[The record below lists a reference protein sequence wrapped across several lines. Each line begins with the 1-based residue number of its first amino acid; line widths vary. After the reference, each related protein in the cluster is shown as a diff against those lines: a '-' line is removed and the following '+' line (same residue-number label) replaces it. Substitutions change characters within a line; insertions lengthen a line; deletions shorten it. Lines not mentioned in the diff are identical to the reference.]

1 MYINKYRH
9 ISYMT
14 LVFVAAFAAACSST
28 EDVTG
33 NEMAGGANSNA
44 PLTILGTPGDGLVST
59 GSSYGEYTAF
69 INVPGKWSIETS
81 KGLANI
87 YPSEGE
93 GPTTAVVQVGEN
105 WGDVRENVLTLN
117 AQGAIT
123 RGGGENATPHSD
135 QRSENKYNLSILQ
148 SSNPSMDSISTIFS
162 SNKGAGYSYMPGG
175 EFCDGAMI
183 PLFNLAT
190 LDSMQR
196 ATGVRL
202 ISDMVFPQTS
212 QEFISAN
219 SEEAIVKSLTVN
231 ASLGL
236 NLGNV
241 KNKGTGSGSVGVDV
255 GKSHEEKSI
264 NKYALKRLKTTQFT
278 REIHYMNIMS
288 LLEQTSS
295 PDMQEKLL
303 SPGFLAVQ
311 KRFAKEIAAEKGN
324 TTKQYVICDRF
335 LGEVGPCF
343 ISKSAM
349 GTSLDYQIS
358 VDSTALRDTLTVKV
372 ALEASF
378 QTNIK
383 TKQVSG
389 DASFDIGVSKE
400 ATDLKSKTTATV
412 KVRGG
417 DVSKVCILVTGG
429 QLDDSDVTA
438 WQNSCTPTR
447 AVMVDMVLIPIYV
460 LITDEYA
467 RGVLTNY
474 FNLKLK

>member
-1 MYINKYRH
+1 M
-9 ISYMT
+9 M
-14 LVFVAAFAAACSST
+14 LVFVAALAAACSST
-28 EDVTG
+28 EDVAG

-44 PLTILGTPGDGLVST
+44 PLTILGTPGGGLVNT

-123 RGGGENATPHSD
+123 RGGGEN
-135 QRSENKYNLSILQ
+135 KYNLSILQ

-175 EFCDGAMI
+175 EFCEGAMI

-202 ISDMVFPQTS
+202 ISDMVFPQTT

-311 KRFAKEIAAEKGN
+311 KRFAKEVAAEKGN
-324 TTKQYVICDRF
+324 TTKQYILCDRF

-343 ISKSAM
+343 ISKSVM

-378 QTNIK
+378 QANIK

-460 LITDEYA
+460 LITDTYA
-467 RGVLTNY
+467 REVLTNY

>member
-1 MYINKYRH
+1 M
-9 ISYMT
+9 
-14 LVFVAAFAAACSST
+14 LVFVAALAAACSST
-28 EDVTG
+28 EDVAG

-44 PLTILGTPGDGLVST
+44 PLTILGTPGDGLVNT

-69 INVPGKWSIETS
+69 INVPGKWSVATS

-123 RGGGENATPHSD
+123 RGGGEN
-135 QRSENKYNLSILQ
+135 KYNLSIIQ

-175 EFCDGAMI
+175 EFCEGAMI

-202 ISDMVFPQTS
+202 ISDMVFPQTT

-311 KRFAKEIAAEKGN
+311 KRFAKEVAAEKGN
-324 TTKQYVICDRF
+324 TTKQYILCDRF

-343 ISKSAM
+343 ISKSVM

-378 QTNIK
+378 QANIK

-460 LITDEYA
+460 LITDTYA
-467 RGVLTNY
+467 REVLTNY